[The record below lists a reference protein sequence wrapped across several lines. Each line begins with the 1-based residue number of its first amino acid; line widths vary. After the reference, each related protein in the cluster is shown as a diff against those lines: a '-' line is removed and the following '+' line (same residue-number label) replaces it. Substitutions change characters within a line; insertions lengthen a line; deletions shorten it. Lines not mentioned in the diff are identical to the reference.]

1 MRNLFITTFLLLSLL
16 LVTASYSADFDKGQ
30 TFANNGD
37 FATAFKEFKPIA
49 DQGSVYAQYY
59 LSQIYIYGLGTQQ
72 DFKEAARYLGLAAK
86 QGFVYA
92 QYDLGKL
99 YYYGD
104 GVDQDYLYA
113 FMWWEIAN
121 INGLEKALKTKEMFY
136 EDKISSKIKK
146 AHDLAET
153 CLIKNYKSC

>member
-1 MRNLFITTFLLLSLL
+1 
-16 LVTASYSADFDKGQ
+16 
-30 TFANNGD
+30 
-37 FATAFKEFKPIA
+37 
-49 DQGSVYAQYY
+49 
-59 LSQIYIYGLGTQQ
+59 
-72 DFKEAARYLGLAAK
+72 
-86 QGFVYA
+86 
-92 QYDLGKL
+92 LGKL

-136 EDKISSKIKK
+136 DDKISSKIKK